1 MLPPIARDI
10 TPIKGEKSL
19 SPRSNVP
26 ETQGLSKEQYGVG
39 GSNTTFSACEECRTH
54 VNNRVVKKFAL
65 SSANPIAKMQQIIL
79 QAPFIQRPHSSS
91 G

>member
-1 MLPPIARDI
+1 MLPPIARDL

-19 SPRSNVP
+19 SPRSNVR
-26 ETQGLSKEQYGVG
+26 ETQGLSKEQCGVG
-39 GSNTTFSACEECRTH
+39 GGSTTFSACEERKTQ
-54 VNNRVVKKFAL
+54 VNNRIVKKFAL
-65 SSANPIAKMQQIIL
+65 SSAIPVAKMQQIIL